1 MGKTGYP
8 APLTI
13 KYPGPKDDD
22 QALGVK
28 ALQNGG
34 RNSSHGNENFPFL
47 VMGLRLVYNCCM
59 RTFFANIVNTGTNE
73 AYSPKKNQTARL
85 INRVALIFICAVL
98 PNTLFMAYYQYWLAV
113 IEQGAAMFLMIM
125 VIVVNGLGWFNLA
138 RFGTLIIGNL
148 HVFLM
153 VYIMGLDGGAYYYFA
168 PVVIAPMFFF
178 PPKEIRSIALW
189 AILTVILTSVCLFV
203 HPQLSFI
210 GPIDPEMQKIFYY
223 GSILGAQ
230 GVVFI
235 FVMYFYRE
243 SYRYEKTLV
252 KSNDELTILSEMDAL
267 TGLLNRRSF
276 SDRIASEWRKS
287 AHTGQPMSLLMLDAD
302 KFKPF
307 NDYYGHPAGDDVLKK
322 ISEVLKENIR
332 LERDFPGRYGG
343 EEFIILLP
351 ETNRQTA
358 MGVAE
363 RIRYKIER
371 LEIRHEFNPGHLK
384 VTCSIGVCTVVAS
397 EGISSELLIEQ
408 ADKALYIAKG
418 KGRNLVSYK
427 KF

>member
-1 MGKTGYP
+1 M
-8 APLTI
+8 
-13 KYPGPKDDD
+13 
-22 QALGVK
+22 
-28 ALQNGG
+28 
-34 RNSSHGNENFPFL
+34 
-47 VMGLRLVYNCCM
+47 
-59 RTFFANIVNTGTNE
+59 
-73 AYSPKKNQTARL
+73 
-85 INRVALIFICAVL
+85 
-98 PNTLFMAYYQYWLAV
+98 LFMA
-113 IEQGAAMFLMIM
+113 M
-125 VIVVNGLGWFNLA
+125 VIILNGQGLMKFARLA
-138 RFGTLIIGNL
+138 TLFIGNF

-153 VYIMGLDGGAYYYFA
+153 VYIMGVDGGAYYYFA
-168 PVVIAPMFFF
+168 PVIIAPLFFF
-178 PPKEIRSIALW
+178 SPKELGKIIPW
-189 AILTVILTSVCLFV
+189 VVLTVTLTSVSIFL
-203 HPQLSFI
+203 HPAPSLDFI
-210 GPIDPEMQKIFYY
+210 GPINPAMQLTFRY

-230 GVVFI
+230 AVVFI

-252 KSNDELTILSEMDAL
+252 QSNDELTILSELDSL

-276 SDRIASEWRKS
+276 SERIASEWDKS
-287 AHTGQPMSLLMLDAD
+287 VHTGQPLSLLMLDAD
-302 KFKPF
+302 KFKAF
-307 NDYYGHPAGDDVLKK
+307 NDYYGHPAGDDVLRK
-322 ISEVLKENIR
+322 ISVVLKDNIR

-351 ETNRQTA
+351 ETNQQTA

-397 EGISSELLIEQ
+397 QGISYELLIEQ